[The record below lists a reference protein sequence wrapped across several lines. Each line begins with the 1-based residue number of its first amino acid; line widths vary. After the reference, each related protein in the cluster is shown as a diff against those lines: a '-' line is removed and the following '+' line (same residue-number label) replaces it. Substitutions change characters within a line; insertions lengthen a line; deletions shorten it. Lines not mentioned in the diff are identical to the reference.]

1 MSANDTRH
9 AGSDPQ
15 VAAGLRSVLSSSA
28 LSSVEE
34 VDRPRIYAVG
44 RDITGLR
51 VVSRSGLPSWW
62 RDDAPATPEP
72 SAGRELNAQLK
83 RVFDILFASV
93 ALFALAPLFFF
104 VALAIKF
111 TDRGPVFFMQDRVGK
126 DGKPFQIFKF
136 RSMYADTCDKSG
148 VAQTTSND
156 KRIMPIGAV
165 LRRTSIDEL
174 PQLLNIIKGQMSVVG
189 PRPHVEGQCA
199 AGKPYEQV
207 VPYYSYRYRMRPG
220 LTGWAQA
227 NGLRGPTVDREL
239 AKDRIDH
246 DVAYIQ
252 NFSFL
257 LDMRII
263 VRTAMREFFTGSGF

>member
-1 MSANDTRH
+1 
-9 AGSDPQ
+9 
-15 VAAGLRSVLSSSA
+15 
-28 LSSVEE
+28 
-34 VDRPRIYAVG
+34 
-44 RDITGLR
+44 
-51 VVSRSGLPSWW
+51 
-62 RDDAPATPEP
+62 
-72 SAGRELNAQLK
+72 
-83 RVFDILFASV
+83 
-93 ALFALAPLFFF
+93 
-104 VALAIKF
+104 
-111 TDRGPVFFMQDRVGK
+111 
-126 DGKPFQIFKF
+126 
-136 RSMYADTCDKSG
+136 
-148 VAQTTSND
+148 
-156 KRIMPIGAV
+156 
-165 LRRTSIDEL
+165 
-174 PQLLNIIKGQMSVVG
+174 MSVVG